1 MTTSDMLSR
10 LYPEPLSELK
20 HQQRRLMQQLRSM
33 PSSTVTAISA
43 PSERCFS
50 ASKPTSSSWHAPYLR
65 REHWLLTNRQGQY
78 LAAIDGSRLSWVT
91 YPNAVPDRHRY
102 STYQRAKSVW
112 VHLREV
118 LPSQD
123 FALAVR
129 PVDFYAHPASPDLW
143 CALDDQL

>member
-1 MTTSDMLSR
+1 MTTSDMHSH
-10 LYPEPLSELK
+10 LYRVPSSELK
-20 HQQRRLMQQLRSM
+20 QQQQALTRQLRSM
-33 PSSTVTAISA
+33 PSSAATAISA
-43 PSERCFS
+43 PSEPCCS
-50 ASKPTSSSWHAPYLR
+50 ASKPTSSFWHAPYLR

-78 LAAIDGSRLSWVT
+78 LAAIDGSRLSWVA
-91 YPNAVPDRHRY
+91 YPNAVPNRHRY

-123 FALAVR
+123 FSLAVR